1 MNGIEIQLSID
12 NLIEIP
18 LTLEISSDR
27 PASKDLID
35 LDQIPDL
42 PASKITSGVMEA
54 ERLPAL
60 DEEDIPPL
68 GKRVVLEVEA
78 VGQDFFDLEE
88 MPIAPHLSELF
99 VGGIKATYGSEYVI
113 DGFRL
118 QWRSPLLL
126 EPGEEIELVYQ
137 S

>member
-1 MNGIEIQLSID
+1 MNGIEIQLLLNNFIEVP
-12 NLIEIP
+12 ITVEIP
-18 LTLEISSDR
+18 TDR
-27 PASKDLID
+27 PVSKDVID

-54 ERLPAL
+54 ERLPPL
-60 DEEDIPPL
+60 EEEDIPPL
-68 GKRVVLEVEA
+68 GKRVVLTIEA

-88 MPIAPHLSELF
+88 MPAMPHLSELF
-99 VGGIKATYGSEYVI
+99 VAGIKATYGAEYVI

-126 EPGEEIELVYQ
+126 EPGDEVELVYQ
-137 S
+137 T